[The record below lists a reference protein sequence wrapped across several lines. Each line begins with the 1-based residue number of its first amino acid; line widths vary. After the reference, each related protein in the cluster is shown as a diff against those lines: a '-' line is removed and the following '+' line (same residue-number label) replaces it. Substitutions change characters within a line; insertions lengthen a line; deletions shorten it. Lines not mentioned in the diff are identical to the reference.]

1 MTTIGREIDMPLRDA
16 LIEEIGK
23 ERYQLWF
30 AAKTRLTFRN
40 EVLTCHV
47 VNAFYQDWLR
57 ANFRS
62 AIERATVAVVGKKVT
77 VKFAVDPELSSE
89 DPASTSCA
97 ELDANRS
104 DEDDTQRVVDLNRG
118 KRDCAQVQP
127 AKSKKDALGQP
138 VNTLSKKPLSS
149 SSSQPVVR
157 CERSYATFEDF
168 VVGHA
173 NRVAQASS
181 CMVTESP
188 GCLTPLFL
196 HGSTGVGK
204 THLLES
210 VWSSTLERQPA
221 ARGLFLTAEQ
231 FTSLFLEALHHS
243 GLPSFR
249 RKYRNLELL
258 ILDDIQFFGG
268 KNATLGELLQTI
280 ETMLRR
286 GGQVVLAADRP
297 PTELQKF
304 PVELVSRFSG
314 GMVCKMLPP
323 DLEMRK
329 EIVRRYVSK
338 RGWALDEP
346 VQDLVAS
353 RMSESPREIFGAI
366 NRLQATELAMEKPIT
381 LADAEEA
388 LADLFLYRGRTI
400 RLIDIEKAVCDTFG
414 LEPKSLRS
422 ARKIK
427 SIVQPRMLAMWL
439 ARKYTRRGLS
449 EIGEYFG
456 NRSHATV
463 ISAQKRVSGWM
474 DRGDVVQLADHTCP
488 IEDAIR
494 RVESRMHA

>member
-1 MTTIGREIDMPLRDA
+1 VVQDVTTLGREIDEALRDA

-30 AAKTRLTFRN
+30 EAKTRLSYHAK
-40 EVLTCHV
+40 VLTCNAA
-47 VNAFYQDWLR
+47 NAFYQDWLR

-62 AIERATVAVVGKKVT
+62 ALERAAASAVGEVVTSRFAVEPQLVSEEPISTNLEDTDQTVAGNEPKKSRGRLAEKDVDRRT
-77 VKFAVDPELSSE
+77 VNTPSTMPGAS
-89 DPASTSCA
+89 STSRP
-97 ELDANRS
+97 E
-104 DEDDTQRVVDLNRG
+104 
-118 KRDCAQVQP
+118 
-127 AKSKKDALGQP
+127 
-138 VNTLSKKPLSS
+138 
-149 SSSQPVVR
+149 VR
-157 CERSYATFEDF
+157 CNRAYASFEDF

-210 VWSSTLERQPA
+210 IWSSTLKRQPA

-268 KNATLGELLQTI
+268 KKATLGELLQTI

-286 GGQVVLAADRP
+286 GGQVVLAADQP
-297 PTELQKF
+297 PAELQGF
-304 PVELVSRFSG
+304 PVELISRFSG
-314 GMVCKMLPP
+314 GMVCKLLPP
-323 DLEMRK
+323 DLQMRK

-338 RGWALDEP
+338 RQWTLAEDI
-346 VQDLVAS
+346 QDLVAG
-353 RMSESPREIFGAI
+353 RMSESPRELFGAI
-366 NRLQATELAMEKPIT
+366 NRLQATELAIDKPIT
-381 LADAEEA
+381 LADAGEA

-427 SIVQPRMLAMWL
+427 SIVHPRMLAMWL
-439 ARKYTRRGLS
+439 ARKYTRRGLT

-474 DRGDVVQLADHTCP
+474 DRGDMVQLADHACP

-494 RVESRMHA
+494 RVESRMRA